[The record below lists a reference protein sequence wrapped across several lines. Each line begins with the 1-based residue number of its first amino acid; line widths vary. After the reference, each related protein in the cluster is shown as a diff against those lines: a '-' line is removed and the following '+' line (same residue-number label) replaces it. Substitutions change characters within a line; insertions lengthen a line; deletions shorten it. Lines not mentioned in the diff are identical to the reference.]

1 MTEAYPQ
8 DVAET
13 MKLHGKSFWF
23 ASLFLPRQVAR
34 DAARLYSFCRRMD
47 DLADIA
53 VSQENRDVLA
63 KVRRELQSGV
73 SVDPVVADFLVLA
86 KQYDL
91 SVDAADWIV
100 GTFLQDAERPMQVA
114 DRDELVRYCY
124 GVAGTVG
131 LMMSPILGADRARA
145 GGAAICLGV
154 AMQMTNIARDI
165 LEDAREGRRY
175 LPGEWVQNVS
185 PRSMIVSD
193 ESRPTIALAA
203 KQLLDLADGYYALAV
218 EGLPLIPS
226 RSRRG
231 IAIAAAVY
239 REIGVEL
246 RKGKYAWW
254 DGRVSVSLGRKL
266 WVAIQVL
273 VGQSELDG
281 LKAKQSAVELWA
293 PLQGLPGVE

>member
-8 DVAET
+8 DAAET

-23 ASLFLPRQVAR
+23 ASLFLPKQVAT
-34 DAARLYSFCRRMD
+34 DAARLYAFCRRMD

-53 VSQENRDVLA
+53 VTQENRDLLA
-63 KVRRELQSGV
+63 KVRLELQSGV
-73 SVDPVVADFLVLA
+73 SADPVVADFLALA

-91 SVDAADWIV
+91 PVDAADWIV
-100 GTFLQDAERPMQVA
+100 GTFLQDAETPMLVA
-114 DRDELVRYCY
+114 DGNELVRYCY

-165 LEDAREGRRY
+165 LEDARQGRRY
-175 LPGEWVQNVS
+175 LPGEWVQDVS
-185 PRSMIVSD
+185 PQSMILFN

-218 EGLPLIPS
+218 EGLPLIPP

-254 DGRVSVSLGRKL
+254 DGRVGVSLWRKL
-266 WVAIQVL
+266 WVALRVL
-273 VGQSELDG
+273 VGQSELDA
-281 LKAKQSAVELWA
+281 LRANHSATDLWS

>member
-1 MTEAYPQ
+1 
-8 DVAET
+8 
-13 MKLHGKSFWF
+13 
-23 ASLFLPRQVAR
+23 
-34 DAARLYSFCRRMD
+34 MD

-63 KVRRELQSGV
+63 KVRLELQSGV
-73 SVDPVVADFLVLA
+73 SADPVVVDFLALA

-91 SVDAADWIV
+91 PVAAADWII
-100 GTFLQDAERPMQVA
+100 GTFLQDAKTPMLVA
-114 DRDELVRYCY
+114 DGDELIRYCY

-175 LPGEWVQNVS
+175 LPGEWVHDVS
-185 PRSMIVSD
+185 PQSMVVCK
-193 ESRPTIALAA
+193 ESRPMVALAA

-218 EGLPLIPS
+218 EGLPWIPS

-246 RKGKYAWW
+246 HKGKYAWW
-254 DGRVSVSLGRKL
+254 DGRVNVSLWRKL
-266 WVAIQVL
+266 WVALRVL
-273 VGQSELDG
+273 VGQSELDR
-281 LKAKQSAVELWA
+281 LKVKQPAADLWS